1 MMKVNPV
8 AIQSY
13 QQIVHK
19 EPRQQNPVDTQT
31 KKRGDVAVISGDQ
44 ITIRP
49 TAPLSGSQVTVRA
62 TNGSYADLLSPPE
75 KQALD
80 LLFTKFRDS
89 QRFGSSYLANND
101 QAAGKNKNLGQLVDV
116 KV

>member
-13 QQIVHK
+13 QQIVRK
-19 EPRQQNPVDTQT
+19 EPQQQSPIDTQA
-31 KKRGDVAVISGDQ
+31 KERGDVAVMSGDQ

-49 TAPLSGSQVTVRA
+49 TVPISGSQVTVKA

-89 QRFGSSYLANND
+89 QRFGSSYQANND
-101 QAAGKNKNLGQLVDV
+101 QDAEKIRNLGQLVDV

>member
-13 QQIVHK
+13 QQIVRK
-19 EPRQQNPVDTQT
+19 EPQQQSPVDTQT

-49 TAPLSGSQVTVRA
+49 TAPISGSQVTVKA

-89 QRFGSSYLANND
+89 QRFGSSYQINDD
-101 QAAGKNKNLGQLVDV
+101 QATGKSRNLGQLVDV